1 MHKEINEGIIIRVQ
15 IRYEILDSGNRA
27 GDKSDPVWGEGA
39 GKSTTLLYL
48 QLEHLGRCTEPRN
61 TDADLASGWEPG
73 KMDRLD
79 KLS

>member
-1 MHKEINEGIIIRVQ
+1 MHKEINEGIIIKVQ

-48 QLEHLGRCTEPRN
+48 
-61 TDADLASGWEPG
+61 
-73 KMDRLD
+73 
-79 KLS
+79 